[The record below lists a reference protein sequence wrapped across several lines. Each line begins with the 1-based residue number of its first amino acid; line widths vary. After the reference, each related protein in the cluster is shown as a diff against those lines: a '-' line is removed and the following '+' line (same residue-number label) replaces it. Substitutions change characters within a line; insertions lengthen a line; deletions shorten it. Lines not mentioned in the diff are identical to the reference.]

1 MSFPKILDG
10 AHVLYFTQQGPYGM
24 IQYTT
29 GELADFICCLAIGK
43 YDDGKS
49 YYLFG
54 CNADYEV
61 VSDLPLGSIEECM
74 HVANES
80 YDCDILWIAVDQ

>member
-29 GELADFICCLAIGK
+29 GELADSICCLAIGSTMMVNHIIFLAAMRIT
-43 YDDGKS
+43 KS
-49 YYLFG
+49 
-54 CNADYEV
+54 
-61 VSDLPLGSIEECM
+61 
-74 HVANES
+74 
-80 YDCDILWIAVDQ
+80 